1 MAIATGSVEFPAED
15 GSFLL
20 LEYADMTKFRI
31 STGEDPIIN
40 SQRQQIYHQ
49 PPHASFNNQSPAR
62 RPIAVVKVIRADIG
76 PNGKPTNFIMH
87 NLSAHVN
94 IYSENQANVSYLLEK
109 VHAEMGDN
117 QLLLVGP
124 NGLVYHD
131 QEGTRG
137 TYNTTFYIYI
147 DQTMT

>member
-1 MAIATGSVEFPAED
+1 MFLTVATTGSVEFPGED
-15 GSFLL
+15 GSFYLS
-20 LEYADMTKFRI
+20 EYGDKTKFRI
-31 STGEDPIIN
+31 STGEDPIGYLPT
-40 SQRQQIYHQ
+40 QHQ
-49 PPHASFNNQSPAR
+49 PAHTSTSQSPAR
-62 RPIAVVKVIRADIG
+62 RALAVVKVIRADIG

-94 IYSENQANVSYLLEK
+94 IYSEAQANVSYLLDK
-109 VHAEMGDN
+109 IHTEMGDN

-137 TYNTTFYIYI
+137 I
-147 DQTMT
+147 